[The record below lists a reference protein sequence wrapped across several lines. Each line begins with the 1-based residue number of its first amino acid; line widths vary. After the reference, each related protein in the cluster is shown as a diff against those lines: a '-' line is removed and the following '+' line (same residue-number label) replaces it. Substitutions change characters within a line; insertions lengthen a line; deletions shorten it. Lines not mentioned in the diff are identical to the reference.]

1 MELQDKGRD
10 LVRQGYT
17 ISFNTQITFSLLSL
31 FHKTLSV
38 SHWPAIFCYIFL
50 LLCLL
55 DLGVGFLLVVGVWKM
70 GFKAWLLMDSW
81 VWMCVGVLMFVF
93 WLGFWGCIL
102 MENCSNYNDPNSNNP
117 KNLQLQPKITL
128 HKSLMENRS
137 NYNDPNSNNSKLE
150 DDLSEIET
158 GSLMEKQIDT
168 ILFNELTLSWFL
180 SLRESSKSIN
190 TRRSSI
196 LYRSFQDRKSVV

>member
-1 MELQDKGRD
+1 MKLEDKGRD

-31 FHKTLSV
+31 FHKTLSLCFIALSV

-55 DLGVGFLLVVGVWKM
+55 DLRVGFLLVVGVWKM
-70 GFKAWLLMDSW
+70 GFKAWLLMDPW

-102 MENCSNYNDPNSNNP
+102 IY
-117 KNLQLQPKITL
+117 LWFVLWWYYLIWFVLVFWVYVL
-128 HKSLMENRS
+128 HVYVCFSYLWIVRS
-137 NYNDPNSNNSKLE
+137 
-150 DDLSEIET
+150 
-158 GSLMEKQIDT
+158 
-168 ILFNELTLSWFL
+168 
-180 SLRESSKSIN
+180 
-190 TRRSSI
+190 
-196 LYRSFQDRKSVV
+196 

>member
-1 MELQDKGRD
+1 MNEVG
-10 LVRQGYT
+10 RQGQRSGAARVHHQLQYSNNFLT
-17 ISFNTQITFSLLSL
+17 TLSASQNSLSL
-31 FHKTLSV
+31 CFTALSV

-50 LLCLL
+50 LLCLF

-70 GFKAWLLMDSW
+70 GFKAWLLMDLW

-102 MENCSNYNDPNSNNP
+102 MENYSNYNDPNSNNP
-117 KNLQLQPKITL
+117 K
-128 HKSLMENRS
+128 S
-137 NYNDPNSNNSKLE
+137 E

-168 ILFNELTLSWFL
+168 ILFNELTLSWFM
-180 SLRESSKSIN
+180 SLRDSSRSIN
-190 TRRSSI
+190 TRRSWI
-196 LYRSFQDRKSVV
+196 LYRSFQIRLIK

>member
-1 MELQDKGRD
+1 MKLEDKGRD

-17 ISFNTQITFSLLSL
+17 INFNTQITFSLLSVSQNSL
-31 FHKTLSV
+31 SLCFTALSV
-38 SHWPAIFCYIFL
+38 SHWPAIFCYIYL
-50 LLCLL
+50 LLCLF

-117 KNLQLQPKITL
+117 K
-128 HKSLMENRS
+128 
-137 NYNDPNSNNSKLE
+137 SK

-158 GSLMEKQIDT
+158 GSLMEKQIDA
-168 ILFNELTLSWFL
+168 ILFNELTLSWFM
-180 SLRESSKSIN
+180 SLRDSSRSIN
-190 TRRSSI
+190 TRRSWI
-196 LYRSFQDRKSVV
+196 LYRSFQIRLIK